1 MFLTHY
7 DDGNRDLRF
16 AQNGD
21 YSFKNLLQET
31 KTKNHFRYQR
41 TFNASLFKEELNN

>member
-31 KTKNHFRYQR
+31 KTKNH
-41 TFNASLFKEELNN
+41 SLQISKNFQCQSF